1 LNFNNITLKIQI
13 FFHCSPWENLLMY
26 PDNLLTDQILY
37 SPNLDACRC
46 IGILRRS
53 YILIPYENIR
63 MQNLLHVSC
72 ICVIQNLLRV
82 CTHLLS
88 SRDEGKANRYPEHCG
103 SVYVLNSASGI
114 GGLWCWRIRT
124 WIMDDSLEY
133 IPNALPSWLGFK

>member
-1 LNFNNITLKIQI
+1 MNFNNITLKIQI

-53 YILIPYENIR
+53 YILTPYKNIR

-88 SRDEGKANRYPEHCG
+88 SRDEGKANLFRKKNKIHVSKCIA
-103 SVYVLNSASGI
+103 L
-114 GGLWCWRIRT
+114 
-124 WIMDDSLEY
+124 SLATINYE
-133 IPNALPSWLGFK
+133 NVPSSFFRFV